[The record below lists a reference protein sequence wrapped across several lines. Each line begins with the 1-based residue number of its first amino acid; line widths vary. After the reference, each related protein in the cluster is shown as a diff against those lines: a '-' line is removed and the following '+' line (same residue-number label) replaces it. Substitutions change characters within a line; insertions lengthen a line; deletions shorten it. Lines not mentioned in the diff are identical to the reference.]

1 VAASWRNRRSTSP
14 EDLLAATNSYLEIQL
29 TVTDSAGVS
38 TTITQNLLPHKVDL
52 TFATSPTGL
61 NVELNSFPYTTPAVV
76 TSWERYAIGVNA
88 PTQTDGSG
96 KTWTFQAWSDG
107 GAASHSVTTPAAPA
121 TYTATFSQ
129 SGTPPGLV
137 AAYGWNAGS
146 GSVVADGSGSGN
158 GGTVSGAVW
167 TGAGK
172 FGGALSF
179 DGVNDWVTVNDS
191 SSLDLT
197 GAMTLEAW
205 VRPSALGGADGAVQ
219 GAAGRDGVHAVCES
233 GHSRPVGQVF
243 VGSERNAVGSAG
255 LALNVLSHLA
265 ATYDGSSL
273 RLYVNG
279 ALVSTTAVTGSMV
292 ASTGVL
298 RLGGNSVWGEWF
310 AGVIDEVRVYNRTL
324 TQAQVQTDMNTPIG

>member
-1 VAASWRNRRSTSP
+1 MNGTHT
-14 EDLLAATNSYLEIQL
+14 LAAVARDTAAHTTTSAMV
-29 TVTDSAGVS
+29 TVTVS
-38 TTITQNLLPHKVDL
+38 N
-52 TFATSPTGL
+52 
-61 NVELNSFPYTTPAVV
+61 
-76 TSWERYAIGVNA
+76 
-88 PTQTDGSG
+88 
-96 KTWTFQAWSDG
+96 
-107 GAASHSVTTPAAPA
+107 AAP
-121 TYTATFSQ
+121 
-129 SGTPPGLV
+129 PPPSGLV
-137 AAYGWNAGS
+137 AAYGLNAGS

-158 GGTVSGAVW
+158 GGTLSGAVW
-167 TGAGK
+167 TAAGK

-205 VRPSALGGADGAVQ
+205 VKPSALGGMWRTVLFKERPGGMVYTLYANQDA
-219 GAAGRDGVHAVCES
+219 
-233 GHSRPVGQVF
+233 SRPVGQVF
-243 VGSERNAVGSAG
+243 IGSERDAVGSAG
-255 LALNVLSHLA
+255 LALNVWSHLA

-310 AGVIDEVRVYNRTL
+310 TGVIDEVRVYNRSL